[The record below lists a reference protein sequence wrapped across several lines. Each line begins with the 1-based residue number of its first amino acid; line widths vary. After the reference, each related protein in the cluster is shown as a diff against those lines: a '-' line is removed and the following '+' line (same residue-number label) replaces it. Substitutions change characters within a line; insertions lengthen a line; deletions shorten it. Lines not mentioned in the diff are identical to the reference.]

1 LLRFRHTCCARCY
14 TTRKTGVT
22 EIVHKPCPFLRAIGR
37 SAAFCLSQSKRLCAE
52 NGSNKTS
59 LEKPT
64 CHTLPEVFSVGPL
77 RQRSRGGNC
86 PQASPSFFFSARKE
100 NKDPNSALAQRQRLV
115 SHTARS
121 LTLPDRWVHGLG
133 GQRNSVGE
141 ESGGCGGKVASRK
154 HKLALPL
161 SNQLAPRMALLVT
174 HRLQARTS
182 GGDRGLLRSPFHPCH
197 PSRPCRPCRPC
208 RRPCRHPSSSP
219 GCRQSRIRLS
229 SSCRRQRQRRRAQR
243 ARP

>member
-1 LLRFRHTCCARCY
+1 MLRFRHTCCARCY

-86 PQASPSFFFSARKE
+86 PQASPSFFFLSKKRKQGSEFCPRAAAALGVPHSPVSNLAGSKGPRARRT
-100 NKDPNSALAQRQRLV
+100 AQFC
-115 SHTARS
+115 
-121 LTLPDRWVHGLG
+121 W
-133 GQRNSVGE
+133 
-141 ESGGCGGKVASRK
+141 GGKWGVW
-154 HKLALPL
+154 
-161 SNQLAPRMALLVT
+161 
-174 HRLQARTS
+174 
-182 GGDRGLLRSPFHPCH
+182 GE
-197 PSRPCRPCRPC
+197 
-208 RRPCRHPSSSP
+208 
-219 GCRQSRIRLS
+219 GCFAE
-229 SSCRRQRQRRRAQR
+229 AQTGST
-243 ARP
+243 AV

>member
-174 HRLQARTS
+174 RRLQARTS

-197 PSRPCRPCRPC
+197 PSRPC